1 MSDFLAIKQATQALM
16 NVIGRASIAGTFY
29 LEDKSLYLPQCKAAL
44 MELGRLEAS
53 LRAWEERDK
62 ALAAERDEARRN
74 SGDMATMCYAQ
85 HVMDTQLGHAKGY
98 VEGWIAARD
107 LLVDQLGR
115 CGDRRVW
122 YVYEKCIKMFN
133 KKLETQGQ

>member
-29 LEDKSLYLPQCKAAL
+29 LEDKSLYLPQCKAAV
-44 MELGRLEAS
+44 MELGGLEAS

-74 SGDMATMCYAQ
+74 S
-85 HVMDTQLGHAKGY
+85 DTQLGHAKGY

-107 LLVDQLGR
+107 LLVDQLGC

-122 YVYEKCIKMFN
+122 YVYKKCIKMFN